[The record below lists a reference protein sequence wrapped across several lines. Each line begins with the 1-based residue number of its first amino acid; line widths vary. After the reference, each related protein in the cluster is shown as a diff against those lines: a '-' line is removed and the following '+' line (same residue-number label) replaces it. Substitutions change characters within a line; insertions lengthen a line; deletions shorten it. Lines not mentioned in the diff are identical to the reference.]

1 MPTIRLCA
9 LAFAAALFAA
19 PAMAQDSPVL
29 GTWNTQAVTDFGTF
43 ASTITVLDDE
53 GSYIVLME
61 DVAPAGGGEAPP
73 AMESSISDVV
83 VDGASFSFTRTITSP
98 MEMSLA
104 YSGSVDG
111 DSLTA
116 TATSDFGAIPVTGTR
131 AAE

>member
-73 AMESSISDVV
+73 EMESSISDVV